1 MSGDFEF
8 SLFTIHHHLRSLVAL
23 RFSQYV
29 KERANRTQSQA
40 CLNYA
45 EVQPLFEVYLNER
58 ANRTQSRACLNYA
71 EVQPLFEVY
80 LKDRL
85 VSISECKDTYIES
98 LKARKK
104 ATRKILSSFVIKMN
118 ELQVLDE
125 RLIL

>member
-1 MSGDFEF
+1 MLSLNVKMNHIWRFEF

-29 KERANRTQSQA
+29 K
-40 CLNYA
+40 
-45 EVQPLFEVYLNER
+45 ER

-104 ATRKILSSFVIKMN
+104 ATRKILSSFVLKMN
-118 ELQVLDE
+118 ELQISDE
-125 RLIL
+125 RLILQHIPRNES